1 MIEMSGLTIE
11 CADLRRYERIV
22 KKAKRRGF
30 QVEEVGPM
38 KALVRSPDASK
49 LGAWSK
55 RYERRASETVERTGP
70 FKPYMKSDHVE
81 RTLNSY
87 DTTGVN
93 MNATRSWFKA
103 TEYASIY
110 GFPAPDP
117 SAKIVVGVVSFGGGL
132 VGTVDANGILTSG
145 DIQSYW
151 SYVGIPSGSMPT
163 VKIVTLA
170 GATNSPNPNDGATA
184 ENTLDV
190 QMIGACCPSPGL
202 TIILYIIPNSLNN
215 FAVLFN
221 YMLNTPVTVGGIAVK
236 PDIISV
242 SWGLAEIYYSV
253 SQLNSINAL
262 LATAASR
269 GIPVTV
275 ATGDY
280 GSNNGVG
287 GSGAYADFPS
297 SSPNVI
303 ACGGTKLVCPNYVY
317 DGSTVETAWTSG
329 GGAVSARFSK
339 PTYQA
344 ALSGSFRR
352 TPDIAL
358 NSDPATGTLFMVG
371 GQYVVYGGTSVAAPA
386 MAGYLASIRGK
397 VFATPLLYAGG
408 SSCYND
414 IVSGTN
420 GAFAA
425 VAGYDNCT
433 GLGSIRGASLATA
446 ISGGGGAVVSV
457 SLNATTASLRVG
469 GTFQAVAILNPLAP
483 TNSGVTWSSNNTG
496 VATVNTT
503 GLVSA
508 VANGSATITV
518 TTADGGFTATL
529 GVTVTTAATSVSL
542 STPPRVSVG
551 GTYQMV
557 ATVLPSGASNKT
569 VTWTSAT
576 PTVATVSG
584 GLVTGVR
591 TGSSRITVRTTD
603 GGFTA
608 VSTVTVYVGVTGVTL
623 NRATVTLRK
632 GATSSLVATVV
643 PGNAV
648 SKNMTWSSS
657 NTVIATMSSTGIV
670 TARRAG
676 SCVITVRTAD
686 GGFTATCAVTV
697 N

>member
-1 MIEMSGLTIE
+1 MSGLTIE
-11 CADLRRYERIV
+11 CADQRRYERIV
-22 KKAKRRGF
+22 KKAQRRGF

-38 KALVRSPDASK
+38 KALVRSPDAPK
-49 LGAWSK
+49 LGAWSR
-55 RYERRASETVERTGP
+55 RYEKRVSETVEKTGP
-70 FKPYMKSDHVE
+70 FKNYMKRDGADKK
-81 RTLNSY
+81 LNAH
-87 DTTGVN
+87 DTTDVN
-93 MNATRSWFKA
+93 MNVTRSWFKA

-145 DIQSYW
+145 DVQSYW
-151 SYVGIPSGSMPT
+151 SYLGIPAGSMPT

-170 GATNSPNPNDGATA
+170 GATNSPNPNDGATG

-221 YMLNTPVTVGGIAVK
+221 YMLNTSVTVGGVAVK

-242 SWGLAEIYYSV
+242 SWGLAEIYYSA
-253 SQLNSINAL
+253 SQLSSINAL
-262 LATAASR
+262 LATAATR

-303 ACGGTKLVCPNYVY
+303 ACGGTKLVCPNYAY

-329 GGAVSARFSK
+329 GGAVSATFSK
-339 PTYQA
+339 PSYQA

-358 NSDPATGTLFMVG
+358 NSDPATGTLFLVG

-386 MAGYLASIRGK
+386 MAGYLAAIRGK
-397 VFATPLLYAGG
+397 VFTNPLLYAGG
-408 SSCYND
+408 SSCFND

-420 GAFAA
+420 GSFNAIT
-425 VAGYDNCT
+425 GYDNCT
-433 GLGSIRGASLATA
+433 GLGSIRGATLATA

-457 SLNATTASLRVG
+457 SLNATTANLRVG

-508 VANGSATITV
+508 VANGTATITV
-518 TTADGGFTATL
+518 TTTDGGFTATL

-542 STPPRVSVG
+542 NTASPRVSVG
-551 GTYQMV
+551 STYQLV

-576 PTVATVSG
+576 PSVATVSG

-591 TGSSRITVRTTD
+591 TGSTRITVRTTD

-608 VSTVTVYVGVTGVTL
+608 VSTMTVYVGVTGVTL

-648 SKNMTWSSS
+648 SKNVTWSSS
-657 NTVIATMSSTGIV
+657 NTTIATVSSNGLV
-670 TARRAG
+670 AAKRVAG
-676 SCVITVRTAD
+676 SCVITVRTTD
-686 GGFTATCAVTV
+686 GGFTATCTVTV

>member
-1 MIEMSGLTIE
+1 MSGVTID
-11 CADLRRYERIV
+11 CHDTRSYENLIR
-22 KKAKRRGF
+22 KATKRGF
-30 QVEEVGPM
+30 EIEEIGPM
-38 KALVRSPDASK
+38 KALVRSPDAAA
-49 LGAWSK
+49 LARW
-55 RYERRASETVERTGP
+55 ERRSERRGSAAIERIGP
-70 FKPYMKSDHVE
+70 FKTYLKAYSATKLISHDAPS
-81 RTLNSY
+81 LN
-87 DTTGVN
+87 T
-93 MNATRSWFKA
+93 NATRSWFKA
-103 TEYASIY
+103 TEYAAIY

-151 SYVGIPSGSMPT
+151 SYLGIAAGSMPT
-163 VKIVTLA
+163 VKIVTIG

-202 TIILYIIPNSLNN
+202 TIILYIVPNRLDN
-215 FAVLFN
+215 FAILLN
-221 YMLNTPVTVGGIAVK
+221 YMLNTPVTVGGVAVK

-242 SWGLAEIYYSV
+242 SWGLAEIYYST
-253 SQLNSINAL
+253 SQLNAINGQ

-303 ACGGTKLVCPNYVY
+303 ACGGTNLVCPNYVY
-317 DGSTVETAWTSG
+317 DGSTVERAWTSG

-339 PTYQA
+339 PAYQA

-358 NSDPATGTLFMVG
+358 NSDPATGTLFLVG

-386 MAGYLASIRGK
+386 MAGYLAAIRGK

-408 SSCYND
+408 TNCFHD
-414 IVSGTN
+414 IVSGSN
-420 GAFAA
+420 GAFTA
-425 VAGYDNCT
+425 VVGYDNCT
-433 GLGSIRGASLATA
+433 GLGSIRGGNLATA
-446 ISGGGGAVVSV
+446 FSSGGTPVSSV
-457 SLNATTASLRVG
+457 SLNATTTSLRPG
-469 GTFQAVAILNPLAP
+469 RTFQAVAVLNPLAP
-483 TNSGVTWSSNNTG
+483 TNPVVTWSSNNTG
-496 VATVNTT
+496 VATVNST
-503 GLVSA
+503 GLVTA
-508 VANGSATITV
+508 VANGSAAITV
-518 TTADGGFTATL
+518 TTAEGGFTATL
-529 GVTVTTAATSVSL
+529 AVTVTTAVSSVSL
-542 STPPRVSVG
+542 NVASPRVAVG
-551 GTYQMV
+551 STYQLV
-557 ATVLPSGASNKT
+557 ATVLPSGASNKA

-576 PTVATVSG
+576 PTVATVSTS

-591 TGSSRITVRTTD
+591 TGTARITVRTVD

-608 VSTVTVYVGVTGVTL
+608 VSTATVVVAVRGVTL
-623 NRATVTLRK
+623 NRSTLALRRNATSTLNATVAPSNA
-632 GATSSLVATVV
+632 AT
-643 PGNAV
+643 
-648 SKNMTWSSS
+648 KNVTWTSS
-657 NTVIATMSSTGIV
+657 NTTIATVGSNGVV

-676 SCVITVRTAD
+676 SCVITVRTTD